1 MDDGLTDLPATGTA
15 RLRDAVGAP
24 DRFGARAER
33 LARMQAL
40 GLPVPEATLLDFD
53 TVRAIADG
61 APVPMPDSAL
71 GPILAVRGAVPDR
84 RWGGPQAILNIG
96 LCDAVLPDLS
106 ARIGRRGA
114 LGAYARAI
122 RAYAVRVSGL
132 DPEDF
137 DNIHYDRMKISE
149 SLTVTDLEAIV
160 DDSKRFYA
168 DEVEQPFPQT
178 LAAQLD
184 GAVRAMVDEWNG
196 LTARILRE
204 ANGAPADAGLG
215 LILQRMVFGLGEAHA
230 GAGFFQAVDGNTG
243 LPAATGR
250 YLPDAQGNDAAR
262 GARTPHMI
270 TESEREA
277 AGQTLASLEALE
289 PAAFA
294 ALGRHAAGLTRELGD
309 VFEVPFTIE
318 AGELYLLDATPVRR
332 GPSAAVQIAVDLVGQ
347 GAITRRMALLRVEP
361 RNLIETLHPRIDP
374 SARRDIF
381 GTGLPASPGAATGR
395 ICFSP
400 EAAMAVHAQG
410 EDAVLVRVETSPE
423 DIRGMHAAVGVLT
436 VRGGMTSHA
445 AVIAR
450 GLGLPCV
457 VGASDLQ
464 LDLRKGRLSASD
476 GRVFEAGDSITID
489 GTAGEALVGTPA
501 MLPAVPSEA
510 FDTLMTWADEVRT
523 LGVRANADT
532 PADAAL
538 ARRFKVDGI
547 GLCRTEHMF
556 FEGDRID
563 VMREMILASDVT
575 ERKAALDRL
584 LPMQRADFEAL
595 FGIMQGLPV
604 TIRLLDPPLHEFLPH
619 GQEELAA
626 LARAMGLPVEDVVA
640 RAEDLR
646 EFNPMLGK
654 RGVRLGITMPEIYD
668 MQARAIFEA
677 AHNVAETA
685 DTQVIPEIMIPLVSA
700 NRELELV
707 KARVDSVAA
716 AVAAERGQRI
726 EYRIGVMVE
735 TPRGALRAA
744 DLARSSAFLS
754 FGTNDLT
761 QMTYGLSRDDAGRF
775 MRDYVAKGVFPED
788 PFHSLDVEGVGELLL
803 LATNR
808 GRSVRQDLTLG
819 LCGEH
824 GGDPESIRFCKVAGF
839 DYVSCSPF
847 RVPIARLAA
856 AQATILTD
864 GGADGLTP
872 GVAGIPMPPGY
883 DTAAA
888 SAAGA
893 GILTG
898 AESGDSETS

>member
-1 MDDGLTDLPATGTA
+1 MTEPPVTGIA
-15 RLRDAVGAP
+15 PLRDAAGAAEQ
-24 DRFGARAER
+24 FGARAER
-33 LARMQAL
+33 LARMAAL
-40 GLPVPEATLLDFD
+40 GLPVPGATVLDFD
-53 TVRAIADG
+53 TVRAIAEG
-61 APVPMPDSAL
+61 ARVPAPDPSL
-71 GPILAVRGAVPDR
+71 GPVLALRGSAGDR
-84 RWGGPQAILNIG
+84 RWGGPQAILNVG
-96 LCDAVLPDLS
+96 LCDAVLPALVE
-106 ARIGRRGA
+106 RIGRRGA
-114 LGAYARAI
+114 LAAYARAI

-137 DNIHYDRMKISE
+137 DNIHYDRMKLCDTLSE
-149 SLTVTDLEAIV
+149 ADLLAIV
-160 DDSKRFYA
+160 EESKRFYA
-168 DEVEQPFPQT
+168 DEVEMPFPQT
-178 LAAQLD
+178 LEQQLD
-184 GAVRAMVDEWNG
+184 GAVRAMVDEWHG

-204 ANGAPADAGLG
+204 SSGAPADAGLG
-215 LILQRMVFGLGEAHA
+215 LILQRMVFGLGQGRS
-230 GAGFFQAVDGNTG
+230 GAGFFQAVDSTTG
-243 LPAATGR
+243 RAAATGR
-250 YLPDAQGNDAAR
+250 FLPDAQGNDAAR

-270 TESEREA
+270 TEAERAA
-277 AGQTLASLEALE
+277 AGQTLPSLQALD
-289 PAAFA
+289 PDAFA
-294 ALGRHAAGLTRELGD
+294 ALARHAAALTSSLGD
-309 VFEVPFTIE
+309 VFELPFTVE
-318 AGELYLLDATPVRR
+318 AGTLHILDATPVRR
-332 GPSAAVQIAVDLVGQ
+332 SPSAAVQIAVDLVGQ
-347 GAITRRMALLRVEP
+347 GAITREIALLRVEP

-374 SARRDIF
+374 NARRDIF
-381 GTGLPASPGAATGR
+381 GTGLPASPGAATGK

-400 EAAMAVHAQG
+400 EAAMALHAQG
-410 EDAVLVRVETSPE
+410 EDAILVRVETSPE

-457 VGASDLQ
+457 VGAGELH
-464 LDLRKGRLSASD
+464 LDLRRGRLTAPD
-476 GRVFEAGDSITID
+476 GRAFGAGDSITID
-489 GTAGEALVGTPA
+489 GTAGEALAGAPA
-501 MLPAVPSEA
+501 MLPAVPSAA
-510 FDTLMTWADEVRT
+510 FDTLMGWADEVRA

-563 VMREMILASDVT
+563 VMREMILASNGA
-575 ERKAALDRL
+575 ERQVALDRL
-584 LPMQRADFEAL
+584 LPMQRGDFEAL
-595 FGIMQGLPV
+595 FGIMEGLPV

-626 LARAMGLPVEDVVA
+626 LARAMNLPVEDVIA

-677 AHNVAETA
+677 AHNAGEAAGVP
-685 DTQVIPEIMIPLVSA
+685 VIPEIMIPLVSA

-707 KARVDSVAA
+707 KARVDSIAA
-716 AVAAERGQRI
+716 AVAAERGRRLD
-726 EYRIGVMVE
+726 YRIGVMVE

-808 GRSVRQDLTLG
+808 GRSVRSDLTLG

-824 GGDPESIRFCKVAGF
+824 GGDPESIRFCKIAGF

-856 AQATILTD
+856 AQVTILTE
-864 GGADGLTP
+864 GGGH
-872 GVAGIPMPPGY
+872 
-883 DTAAA
+883 
-888 SAAGA
+888 
-893 GILTG
+893 G
-898 AESGDSETS
+898 AEPVNHGDDSETS